1 MTETKRI
8 FVSHKASNSKIT
20 SDMLDILKSG
30 MTGVEFFLSE
40 QIEPGDNWRSDIV
53 KAIKAADCL
62 LLPYL
67 DPDQDWSWCMF
78 EAGLFSA
85 YKPKDEERRLYC
97 IHYEDSPPPGPLKEI
112 QTIAATLDGMKTF
125 LDAFYLATKQTNTE
139 TWSNRDAIASRLV
152 SFLHNSKPKKYD
164 TTNLRPSVLLYPAWA
179 PTDRPDWRP
188 VKVPKSLP
196 LDRSEVVIENQKSV
210 FLLGFDTNPQK
221 MNIVD
226 FLKRLDTDGSD
237 VRRPWME
244 KFLDSLQSTLEGR
257 MTEQHV
263 VYFRSAMGNILRPII
278 ESVKRSDDGAE
289 CECRVVFVDAFAPP
303 ASSNPSRMQL
313 LANGLRLAVRTRLEV
328 LDKYRGVMAQESA
341 RLARSKDPAE
351 ALGKLHPLGSRIL
364 ESIRTIVLEAELQ
377 GTNLNAPPANL
388 FHDDAKQA
396 TYETIRNRFRSWFED
411 FRDVTSREDEELEG
425 KYIQTE
431 RLLDELYDLNKKY
444 IAIAAPT
451 FLNMLEASDQQ
462 PDDRDHDDVP
472 ERATQ
477 APSIGE
483 PSLSNMRETVG
494 TLCSMIEAGA
504 LGRGGPSAPRVLG

>member
-8 FVSHKASNSKIT
+8 FVSHKARNAKIT

-53 KAIKAADCL
+53 REIRSADCL
-62 LLPYL
+62 LLLYL

-85 YKPKDEERRLYC
+85 NKPKNGERRLYC
-97 IHYEDSPPPGPLKEI
+97 IQYPGSPPPDPLSEI
-112 QTIAATLDGMKTF
+112 QTTSATLDGMKIF
-125 LDAFYLATKQTNTE
+125 LKSFYSTTKQTDPQAWANL
-139 TWSNRDAIASRLV
+139 DATASRLV
-152 SFLHNSKPKKYD
+152 DFLQQCQPKEYE

-179 PTDRPDWRP
+179 ATDRPDWRP
-188 VKVPKSLP
+188 IKVPKSLP
-196 LDRSEVVIENQKSV
+196 LDQSEVVIENQKSV

-328 LDKYRGVMAQESA
+328 LDKYRGAVAQESA

-377 GTNLNAPPANL
+377 GTNLNASPANL

-411 FRDVTSREDEELEG
+411 FRDVTSREDKELEG
-425 KYIQTE
+425 NYIQTE

-462 PDDRDHDDVP
+462 PDDRDANDAP

-477 APSIGE
+477 GPTIGE
-483 PSLSNMRETVG
+483 PSLSKMRETVG

-504 LGRGGPSAPRVLG
+504 FGRGASSAPRILR